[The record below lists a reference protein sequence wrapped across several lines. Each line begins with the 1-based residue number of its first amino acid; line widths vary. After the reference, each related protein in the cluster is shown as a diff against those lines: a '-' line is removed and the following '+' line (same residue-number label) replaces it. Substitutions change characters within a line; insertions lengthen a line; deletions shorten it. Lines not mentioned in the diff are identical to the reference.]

1 MIKKL
6 NNEEYLKLK
15 QNLEIIDLFK
25 DRKGNIRVEY
35 QDKRDKKCYIYYLL
49 ENQKKE
55 FLKRYDFWLS

>member
-25 DRKGNIRVEY
+25 DRKGNIKVEY
-35 QDKRDKKCYIYYLL
+35 QDKRDKKYYIYYLL
-49 ENQKKE
+49 ENQKEE